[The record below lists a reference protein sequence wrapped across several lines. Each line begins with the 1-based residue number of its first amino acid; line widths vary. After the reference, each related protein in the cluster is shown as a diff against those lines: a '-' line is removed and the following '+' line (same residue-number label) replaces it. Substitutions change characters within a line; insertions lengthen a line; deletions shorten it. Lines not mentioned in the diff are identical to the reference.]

1 MFVADKKK
9 KIHGD
14 VRTLE
19 ELNMVF
25 EKGIDHNLHGVV
37 AYTMHRDISLN
48 KLDKKI
54 IKFMKRHCEAVKN
67 DENTTHVMT
76 LKKKHFKSEL
86 SNPKGFGFQ
95 DLKEKPKAF
104 VTKLIT
110 QGFDLS
116 FNPVS
121 TDDRMTVTITAK
133 TKK

>member
-1 MFVADKKK
+1 MKKVK
-9 KIHGD
+9 
-14 VRTLE
+14 V
-19 ELNMVF
+19 
-25 EKGIDHNLHGVV
+25 
-37 AYTMHRDISLN
+37 S

-67 DENTTHVMT
+67 DEDTTHVMI

-86 SNPKGFGFQ
+86 SNSNGFGFQ

-116 FNPVS
+116 FNPASVN
-121 TDDRMTVTITAK
+121 DMTVTVTAK